1 MKYVLFLSIIGW
13 LAVWPTVSFAET
25 SDLGTQTSNSE
36 VPAALVQWSSETET
50 SPYFIVVDK
59 NQRQLTVW
67 KSSASQFEKINQ
79 YPTDIGKLDGN
90 KTKTGD
96 FKTPEGIYFL
106 TEKLSGQTLNFDLYG
121 SLAFTTDYPNIFDRF
136 DNKSGKGIWLH
147 AIPDA
152 VPLTR
157 GSKGCVVVRNNVI
170 HELEKYIQIGQTPI
184 FIFDQIKTIQPE
196 TRSQLV
202 TSIHDFVNTWKNNW
216 VNKNLDE
223 YMQFYHDNFR
233 SSEMNKVAWKK
244 HKTKLASSYQTI
256 NVSFSEPTIL
266 NHNNQWIIKMQ
277 QNYSSDKYSDMGLK
291 TLYLIKENNSFK
303 ILAEDWQ
310 QIVGA
315 AASINR
321 QTANDKS
328 L

>member
-1 MKYVLFLSIIGW
+1 MKNAFFLLIIG
-13 LAVWPTVSFAET
+13 LLINSSLSFAET
-25 SDLGTQTSNSE
+25 SKLNPE
-36 VPAALVQWSSETET
+36 VPAALVQWSSETAT

-67 KSSASQFEKINQ
+67 KSSESQFEKINEF
-79 YPTDIGKLDGN
+79 PADIGKLDGN

-96 FKTPEGIYFL
+96 FRTPEGIYFL
-106 TEKLSGQTLNFDLYG
+106 TEKRSGQAINFDLYG

-136 DNKSGKGIWLH
+136 ENKSGKGIWLH

-196 TRSQLV
+196 IRTQLI
-202 TSIHDFVNTWKNNW
+202 TSVHDFVNSWKSNW
-216 VNKNLDE
+216 IGKNLSQ
-223 YMQFYHDNFR
+223 YMQFYHNSFKSAGMD
-233 SSEMNKVAWKK
+233 KVAWQK
-244 HKTKLASSYQTI
+244 HKEKLASTYQSI

-266 NHNNQWIIKMQ
+266 NHNNQWIVKMQ
-277 QNYSSDKYSDMGLK
+277 QNYSSDKYSDIGLK
-291 TLYLIKENNSFK
+291 TLYLIKENDSFK
-303 ILAEDWQ
+303 ILSEDWQ
-310 QIVGA
+310 QISGT

-321 QTANDKS
+321 QTANDKP